1 LSALWPLPAVQPR
14 EFPKQSSWLQVVSHL
29 DPKYGGIA
37 ALLPMFC
44 EAAEAEGARSPVVGF
59 CDQQEYRKNAAYPR
73 WDVTC
78 VNADRFRWMFDPKQR
93 GHLKEVIRRADGVHI
108 HGIWETHCA
117 IGADLAQTCRRPY
130 VLSAHGMLERWAL
143 QHKRLKKALY
153 ATLVETNNL
162 RKAHCLRALTRAEV
176 SDYRRIGLTNPVA
189 VVPGGVAI
197 PAGASPT
204 MFIESHPTLAGK
216 RVVLF
221 LGRLHHKKGL
231 TLLLRAWANCAAS
244 FGDAHLVIAGPDL
257 DGTCVKL
264 ESMVDELGI
273 RRTVTFPGMLVGPMK
288 WSALAAASVFALPS
302 FSEGFSVA
310 VLEALG
316 MSIPVIVTRRCNI
329 PEVAEHGCG
338 WMIEPEQAAL
348 EAALQESLRL
358 PTLELQ
364 GIGERGRALV
374 QSRYTWSVVGKQM
387 AEVYQWVLGG
397 PRPVSTQVYYQ

>member
-1 LSALWPLPAVQPR
+1 LQTAQPR
-14 EFPKQSSWLQVVSHL
+14 ELPKQSSWLQVVSHL

-59 CDQQEYRKNAAYPR
+59 CDRQEYSRNAAYPR

-78 VNADRFRWMFDPKQR
+78 VTADRLRWMFDPKQR
-93 GHLKEVIRRADGVHI
+93 GYLKQVIRRADGVHI

-117 IGADLAQTCRRPY
+117 IAADLAQACRRPY

-153 ATLVETNNL
+153 ATLVETKNL
-162 RKAHCLRALTRAEV
+162 RRAHCLRALTRAEV
-176 SDYRRIGLTNPVA
+176 NDYRRIGLTNPVA

-197 PAGASPT
+197 PIGASPRP
-204 MFIESHPTLAGK
+204 FIEEHPNLAGK
-216 RVVLF
+216 RIILF

-231 TLLLRAWANCAAS
+231 TLLLRAWASCAAS
-244 FGDAHLVIAGPDL
+244 FADAHLVVAGPDF
-257 DGTCVKL
+257 DGTCAKL
-264 ESMVDELGI
+264 ESMVDEIGI
-273 RRTVTFPGMLVGPMK
+273 RRTVTFPGMLTGPMK
-288 WSALAAASVFALPS
+288 WSALAAASLFALPS

-316 MSIPVIVTRRCNI
+316 MGVPVIVTRRCNI

-338 WMIEPEQAAL
+338 WVIEPEQTAL
-348 EAALQESLRL
+348 EVALQEGLRAS
-358 PTLELQ
+358 TLDLQ
-364 GIGERGRALV
+364 RIGERGRALV
-374 QSRYTWSVVGKQM
+374 QSRYTWSMVGRQM

-397 PRPVSTQVYYQ
+397 PRPASTQVYCQ

>member
-1 LSALWPLPAVQPR
+1 LSALWPLPTAQPR
-14 EFPKQSSWLQVVSHL
+14 ELPKDSSWLQVVSHL

-59 CDQQEYRKNAAYPR
+59 CDQREYSMSTAHPR

-78 VNADRFRWMFDPKQR
+78 VNADRLRWMFDPKQR
-93 GHLKEVIRRADGVHI
+93 SHLKQVIRGADGVHI

-117 IGADLAQTCRRPY
+117 IAADLAHACRRPY

-153 ATLVETNNL
+153 ATLVETRNL
-162 RKAHCLRALTRAEV
+162 RRANCLRALTRAEV
-176 SDYRRIGLTNPVA
+176 NDYRRIGLTNPVA

-197 PAGASPT
+197 PADASPIP
-204 MFIESHPTLAGK
+204 FIEKHPNLVGK
-216 RVVLF
+216 RIVLF
-221 LGRLHHKKGL
+221 LGRLHQKKGL
-231 TLLLRAWANCAAS
+231 TLLLRAWASCAPLC
-244 FGDAHLVIAGPDL
+244 GDGHLVVAGPDF
-257 DGTCVKL
+257 DGTCAKL
-264 ESMVDELGI
+264 ESMVDEMGI
-273 RRTVTFPGMLVGPMK
+273 RQTVTFPGMLAGPMK
-288 WSALAAASVFALPS
+288 WSALAAASLFALPS

-316 MSIPVIVTRRCNI
+316 MGVPVIVTRRCNI

-338 WMIEPEQAAL
+338 WVVEPEQAAL
-348 EAALQESLRL
+348 DTALQEALRS

-364 GIGERGRALV
+364 RIGERGRALV
-374 QSRYTWSVVGKQM
+374 QSRYTWSVVGRQM
-387 AEVYQWVLGG
+387 AEVYRWVLGG
-397 PRPVSTQVYYQ
+397 PRPASTLVYCQ